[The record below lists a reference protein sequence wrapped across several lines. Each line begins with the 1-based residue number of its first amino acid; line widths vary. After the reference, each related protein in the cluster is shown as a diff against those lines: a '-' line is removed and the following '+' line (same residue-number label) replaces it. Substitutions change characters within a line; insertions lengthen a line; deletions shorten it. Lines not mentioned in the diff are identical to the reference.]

1 MSQNNNFKNNLNNNF
16 SNNLTHDFNIS
27 DLDISNKSD
36 IPDSQLPDKNLIL
49 KFILQALSINNG
61 FYFKNNL
68 NNNLDNISNKNII
81 KKNQYPVITICFVSN
96 SEMQEINNNFRD
108 KNKHT
113 NILSFTQT
121 PPPGIKYES
130 YLGDLVLAP
139 DVISQEAKSQNK
151 DLYDHYAH
159 LFIHGVLHLKGYDHI
174 KDNDAKIMEELEIKL
189 LNNLNISNP
198 Y

>member
-1 MSQNNNFKNNLNNNF
+1 MSQNNNSNNKLNNNF
-16 SNNLTHDFNIS
+16 EIS
-27 DLDISNKSD
+27 DIDISNTSD
-36 IPDSQLPDKNLIL
+36 IPDSQLPDENLIL
-49 KFILQALSINNG
+49 KFILQALNINNG
-61 FYFKNNL
+61 PYFKNNL

-81 KKNQYPVITICFVSN
+81 KKNQYPVITICYVSN

-113 NILSFTQT
+113 NILSFTPT
-121 PPPGIKYES
+121 PPPGITYEA

-139 DVISQEAKSQNK
+139 DVISQEAKAQNK

-174 KDNDAKIMEELEIKL
+174 KDNDAKVMEELEISL
-189 LNNLNISNP
+189 LNNLSIKNP
-198 Y
+198 YLSGDCFL